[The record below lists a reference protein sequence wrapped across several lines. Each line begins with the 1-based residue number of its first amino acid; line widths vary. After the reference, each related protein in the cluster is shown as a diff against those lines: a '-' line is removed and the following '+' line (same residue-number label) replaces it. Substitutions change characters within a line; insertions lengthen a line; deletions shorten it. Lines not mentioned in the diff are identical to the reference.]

1 MLLDVD
7 GVHTFYGQSH
17 VLHGTSLQVTEGDF
31 ACLLGRNGM
40 GKTTLMR
47 TIMGLN
53 PPREGSIT
61 FRDRRID
68 RLKPD
73 EIYTLGIGYVPQGRH
88 IFPHLTVH
96 QNLRMGLKSKRVKE
110 SQLLDKLLDYFPVLR
125 ERLKQKAGTLSGG
138 EQQMLAIARAL
149 AGEVTLMLLD
159 EPTEGVQPSIVDEF
173 LDMLLRINKH
183 EGLTVLLVEQ
193 NLELALSVARSYSV
207 MDGGRIVESGDVAAI
222 DQAAVIQKYLSV

>member
-17 VLHGTSLQVTEGDF
+17 VLHGASMYVEEGDF

-53 PPREGSIT
+53 PPREGSIS
-61 FRDRRID
+61 FRGGRID

-73 EIYTLGIGYVPQGRH
+73 EIYALGIGYVPQGRH
-88 IFPHLTVH
+88 IFPHLTGH

-110 SQLLDKLLDYFPVLR
+110 SPLLDKLLDYFPVLR

-149 AGEVTLMLLD
+149 AGEVTLLLLD
-159 EPTEGVQPSIVDEF
+159 EPTEGVQPSIVDQILE
-173 LDMLLRINKH
+173 MLLKLNKQ

-193 NLELALSVARSYSV
+193 NLELALSVAESYSV
-207 MDGGRIVESGDVAAI
+207 MAGGLIVETGHVAAI
-222 DQAAVIQKYLSV
+222 DQAAVVNKYLTV

>member
-1 MLLDVD
+1 MLLDID
-7 GVHTFYGQSH
+7 GVHTFYGHSH
-17 VLHGTSLQVTEGDF
+17 VLHGASLQVPEGDF

-53 PPREGSIT
+53 SPREGSIT
-61 FRDRRID
+61 FRDRAID

-96 QNLRMGLKSKRVKE
+96 QNLRMGLKSKRVKQ
-110 SQLLDKLLDYFPVLR
+110 SPLLDKLLDYFPVLR
-125 ERLKQKAGTLSGG
+125 DRLKQKAGTLSGG

-173 LDMLLRINKH
+173 LEMLLRINKE

-207 MDGGRIVESGDVAAI
+207 MEGGRIVESGAVAAI
-222 DQAAVIQKYLSV
+222 DQEAVIQKYLSV